1 MLIGAVVDVNTE
13 SDPDFW
19 ITKVTLTVRILR
31 IFPTSLLTSSGQMI
45 NLKLSKS
52 SGSGN
57 SVPHVFGR
65 LSSFMS
71 ERRSESQVRESKR
84 RAGRVASRHAPAAC
98 PNLS

>member
-1 MLIGAVVDVNTE
+1 
-13 SDPDFW
+13 
-19 ITKVTLTVRILR
+19 
-31 IFPTSLLTSSGQMI
+31 MI

-71 ERRSESQVRESKR
+71 EKTKRDTRLRENKQAGGTRRDN
-84 RAGRVASRHAPAAC
+84 AAPAARVRTFC
-98 PNLS
+98 DPQLCRGRLFLSASLG